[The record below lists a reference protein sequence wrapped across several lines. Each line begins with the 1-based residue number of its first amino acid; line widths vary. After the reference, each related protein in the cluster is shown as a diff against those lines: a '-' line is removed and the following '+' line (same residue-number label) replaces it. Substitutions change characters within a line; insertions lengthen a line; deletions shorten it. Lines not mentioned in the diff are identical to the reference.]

1 MRALSTRSAQLTG
14 LAAAVALSSLVVPAF
29 AASAAAPMCQGKEA
43 TIVDT
48 DGGTVEGTDGDD
60 VIVASGPDVK
70 VGAKSGDD
78 LVCVEVGYVFA
89 GPGQDSIQVRGTDGV
104 DFVSVWDS
112 ENLDISMGGGA
123 DYLELYYSSGGS
135 GTVDAGSG
143 TAFLDIVVRTSIAV
157 DLEDDTMA
165 LDSASA
171 NYVLRGFNDVWAA
184 ARQVE
189 LVGDRQDND
198 LRIVR
203 VSCAMAIKGGRGHDH
218 LEVFGNPYGLPELD
232 CEHDPKPRLYGQRGN
247 DKLLGRGYDDVLIG
261 GPGRDLAKGSFGSDK
276 CRAEREKG
284 CER

>member
-1 MRALSTRSAQLTG
+1 MRVRLAS
-14 LAAAVALSSLVVPAF
+14 LAAAVALGSLLVPALS
-29 AASAAAPMCQGKEA
+29 ASAAAPMCQGEEA

-48 DGGTVEGTDGDD
+48 DGGTVEGTDGND
-60 VIVASGPDVK
+60 VIVASGSELK

-78 LVCVEVGYVFA
+78 VVCMEPGYVFA
-89 GPGQDSIQVRGTDGV
+89 GPGHDSIQARGTEAT
-104 DFVSVWDS
+104 DFVSVWEAED
-112 ENLDISMGGGA
+112 LDVSLGGA
-123 DYLELYYSSGGS
+123 FDFVELYYSSGGS
-135 GTVDAGSG
+135 GTVDAGPG
-143 TAFLDIVVRTSIAV
+143 NAFLDIVADTSIAV
-157 DLEDDTMA
+157 DLEDDALA

-184 ARQVE
+184 ARRVE

-203 VSCAMAIKGGRGHDH
+203 VSCAMVIKGGRGHDH

-232 CEHDPKPRLYGQRGN
+232 CEQDPEPRLYGQRGN

-261 GPGRDLAKGSFGSDK
+261 GPGRHLAKGSFGSDK